1 LTDKTS
7 GGQPHV
13 LTGILFICGAG
24 ILFPVMNGF
33 ACAISST
40 SADSAII
47 VGAGLSIGWSQRK
60 PA

>member
-1 LTDKTS
+1 MLT
-7 GGQPHV
+7 
-13 LTGILFICGAG
+13 G